1 MGALVNVPARPIHA
15 DPSHQPLFPTPTHAH
30 SPPCPPVRSRS
41 KLMHDNGIVTV
52 WSAPNYCYR
61 CGNVASIFQVDDLLA
76 PPPGDEDEDDA
87 AGATKSEGAAS
98 LEGYPSDKPPAGQAK
113 KRRFGE
119 GNFKIFEAVP
129 DQERTTPSRMS
140 QSAWFL

>member
-1 MGALVNVPARPIHA
+1 
-15 DPSHQPLFPTPTHAH
+15 
-30 SPPCPPVRSRS
+30 
-41 KLMHDNGIVTV
+41 MHDNGIVTV

-76 PPPGDEDEDDA
+76 PPGDEVDA
-87 AGATKSEGAAS
+87 AAAAAS
-98 LEGYPSDKPPAGQAK
+98 GTDDDEGEGKKSALEGYPSDKPSSTASTA
-113 KRRFGE
+113 RSRFGE
-119 GNFKIFEAVP
+119 HSFKIFEAVP